1 MRPMS
6 HEQQQAASPE
16 RILAQALEECRAGG
30 SLAAAILDSLT
41 ANVALVDCAGT
52 ILAANAAW
60 KRFAGDNGCG
70 DPAHCLEAS
79 YFGICEDAIRRDG
92 DLTAAAALQ
101 GIRAVLRRERDSFTL
116 EYPCHSPSKQRW
128 FRLHATRLSV
138 EGLTACVIAHEDITP
153 EKMAEEELRRTERQ
167 LRESLLRERILA
179 RTDGLTGLINRRH
192 FLELA
197 EHEIAVSQRY
207 GQPLAM
213 VLFDVDGFKKI
224 NDSLGHPAGDEVLR
238 AVARRAGQQLRAA
251 DLLAR
256 YGGEEFIILVPESG
270 ARSAAVLAER
280 IRNAMEEEG
289 VDTPGGVAAVAVS
302 AGVSELETDSDT
314 VEDLIRRADRALYD
328 AKAKGRNCIVVHR
341 AGSGSAERET
351 SHVRAP
357 RKADGRLAE

>member
-6 HEQQQAASPE
+6 HEQQQAAPSD
-16 RILAQALEECRAGG
+16 RILAQTIEGFRAGG

-41 ANVALVDCAGT
+41 SNVALVDSAGI

-60 KRFAGDNGCG
+60 KRFASDNRCE
-70 DPAHCLEAS
+70 DPAHCLGAN

-101 GIRAVLRRERDSFTL
+101 GIRAVLGRERDSFTL
-116 EYPCHSPSKQRW
+116 EYPCHSPSEQRW
-128 FRLHATRLSV
+128 FRLRATRLSV
-138 EGLTACVIAHEDITP
+138 EGLTGCVIAHEDITP
-153 EKMAEEELRRTERQ
+153 EKMAEEELRQTERQ
-167 LRESLLRERILA
+167 LRESLQRERILA

-197 EHEIAVSQRY
+197 EHEIAVARRY
-207 GQPLAM
+207 GLPLAM

-256 YGGEEFIILVPESG
+256 YGGEEFIVLAPESG
-270 ARSAAVLAER
+270 ARSAAVVAER

-289 VDTPGGVAAVAVS
+289 IGTPGGLAAVAIS

-328 AKAKGRNCIVVHR
+328 AKAKGRNCVVVHCAASGTAAAQKSHAR
-341 AGSGSAERET
+341 AT
-351 SHVRAP
+351 